1 MRLVDTNIRCNAVAP
16 GATVTPVHLANRA
29 GEQPG
34 GAKMLEYSGHYV
46 YFPGPECDPMDQAYA
61 CLYLAS
67 KMGKAVRGQVLQV
80 CNGAFL

>member
-1 MRLVDTNIRCNAVAP
+1 
-16 GATVTPVHLANRA
+16 
-29 GEQPG
+29 
-34 GAKMLEYSGHYV
+34 MLGYSGHFV

-67 KMGKAVRGQVLQV
+67 KMGRHVKGQIIQV